1 MATRTVYIPNLNK
14 VGVIKKDIEF
24 KWHAGFAPSQKQ
36 KSIVSLHEEANKKGI
51 APILEISSKSLEDAG
66 IKASAF
72 NLFLDPEDPEKRLC
86 VESAF
91 QGSKVFRRAGP
102 FPDIYK
108 MTARDA
114 KKTIRERAE
123 NAGELTG
130 FDFQG
135 EPFPREPK
143 TFFYDWI
150 YINALSADEWLSEKI
165 EQYKGFTDIEFN
177 PQKSINCQ
185 AYSAAAYV
193 SLVKNNLLKEAL
205 DSKEAFKDI
214 LETAYKPR
222 LKTGQPAFDLK
233 RE

>member
-1 MATRTVYIPNLNK
+1 MAIRTIYIPDPDKL
-14 VGVIKKDIEF
+14 GVIKKDIEF
-24 KWHAGFAPSQKQ
+24 EWFAGFAPSQKQ
-36 KSIVSLHEEANKKGI
+36 KSIFSLHEAGYEEGI
-51 APILEISSKSLEDAG
+51 APILEISSKSLDEEG

-72 NLFLDPEDPEKRLC
+72 NLFLNPEDPEKRLC

-135 EPFPREPK
+135 ESFPREPK

-150 YINALSADEWLSEKI
+150 YINALSADEWLADKVAE
-165 EQYKGFTDIEFN
+165 YKGFTDIEFN

-214 LETAYKPR
+214 LETAYKPQ

>member
-1 MATRTVYIPNLNK
+1 MAIRTIYIPDLDK
-14 VGVIKKDIEF
+14 VGVTCEDIEF

-51 APILEISSKSLEDAG
+51 APILEISSKSLDEEG

-72 NLFLDPEDPEKRLC
+72 NLFLYPEDSEKRLC

-108 MTARDA
+108 MTAREA

-130 FDFQG
+130 FDLQG
-135 EPFPREPK
+135 ESFPREPK

-150 YINALSADEWLSEKI
+150 YITALSADEWLANTVA
-165 EQYKGFTDIEFN
+165 QYKGFTDIEFN

-205 DSKEAFKDI
+205 DSKEAFKEI
-214 LETAYKPR
+214 LETAYKPQ
-222 LKTGQPAFDLK
+222 LKTGQPAFNLE
-233 RE
+233 R

>member
-1 MATRTVYIPNLNK
+1 MATRSVYIPNLNK

-51 APILEISSKSLEDAG
+51 APILEISSKSLDEEG

-72 NLFLDPEDPEKRLC
+72 NLFLDPENPEKRLC

-123 NAGELTG
+123 SAGELTG

-135 EPFPREPK
+135 DSFPREPK

-150 YINALSADEWLSEKI
+150 YINALSADEWLADKVAE
-165 EQYKGFTDIEFN
+165 YKGFTDIEFN

-233 RE
+233 R

>member
-1 MATRTVYIPNLNK
+1 MATRTIYIPNLNK

-66 IKASAF
+66 VRASAF
-72 NLFLDPEDPEKRLC
+72 NLFLYPEDSEKRLC

-91 QGSKVFRRAGP
+91 QGSKVFKHAGP

-108 MTARDA
+108 MTAREA

-130 FDFQG
+130 FDLQG
-135 EPFPREPK
+135 ESFPREPK

-150 YINALSADEWLSEKI
+150 YITFTFVCRWDGLANDNVAE
-165 EQYKGFTDIEFN
+165 YKGSHGYRI
-177 PQKSINCQ
+177 
-185 AYSAAAYV
+185 
-193 SLVKNNLLKEAL
+193 
-205 DSKEAFKDI
+205 
-214 LETAYKPR
+214 
-222 LKTGQPAFDLK
+222 
-233 RE
+233 

>member
-1 MATRTVYIPNLNK
+1 MAIRTIYIPDLNK
-14 VGVIKKDIEF
+14 VGVTCEDIEF

-51 APILEISSKSLEDAG
+51 APILEISSKSLEEAG
-66 IKASAF
+66 VRASAF
-72 NLFLDPEDPEKRLC
+72 NLFLDPEDNEKRLC

-130 FDFQG
+130 FDLQG
-135 EPFPREPK
+135 ESFPREPK

-193 SLVKNNLLKEAL
+193 SLVKNNLLREAL

-214 LETAYKPR
+214 LETAYKPQ

>member
-1 MATRTVYIPNLNK
+1 MATRSVYIPNLNK

-51 APILEISSKSLEDAG
+51 APILEISSKSLDEEG

-72 NLFLDPEDPEKRLC
+72 NLFLDPENPEKRLC

-102 FPDIYK
+102 FTDIYK

-123 NAGELTG
+123 SAGELTG

-135 EPFPREPK
+135 DSFPREPK

-150 YINALSADEWLSEKI
+150 YINALSADEWLADKVAE
-165 EQYKGFTDIEFN
+165 YKGFTDIEFN

-214 LETAYKPR
+214 LETAYKPQ

>member
-1 MATRTVYIPNLNK
+1 MATRCVYIPNINK

-51 APILEISSKSLEDAG
+51 APILEISSKSLDEEG

-72 NLFLDPEDPEKRLC
+72 NLFLYPEDNEKRLC

-91 QGSKVFRRAGP
+91 QGSKVFKHAGP

-123 NAGELTG
+123 SAGELTG
-130 FDFQG
+130 FKLYD
-135 EPFPREPK
+135 EKFPREPK

-150 YINALSADEWLSEKI
+150 YINALSADEWLADKVA
-165 EQYKGFTDIEFN
+165 QYQGFTDIEFN

-205 DSKEAFKDI
+205 DSKEAFKEI

>member
-1 MATRTVYIPNLNK
+1 MATRCVYIPNLNK

-51 APILEISSKSLEDAG
+51 APILEISSKSLDEEG

-72 NLFLDPEDPEKRLC
+72 NLFLDPEDNEKRLC

-135 EPFPREPK
+135 EAFP
-143 TFFYDWI
+143 
-150 YINALSADEWLSEKI
+150 
-165 EQYKGFTDIEFN
+165 
-177 PQKSINCQ
+177 
-185 AYSAAAYV
+185 
-193 SLVKNNLLKEAL
+193 
-205 DSKEAFKDI
+205 
-214 LETAYKPR
+214 PR
-222 LKTGQPAFDLK
+222 TQNIFL
-233 RE
+233 

>member
-14 VGVIKKDIEF
+14 VGVTCEDIEF

-36 KSIVSLHEEANKKGI
+36 KSIVSLHKEANKKGI
-51 APILEISSKSLEDAG
+51 APILEISSKSLDEEG

-72 NLFLDPEDPEKRLC
+72 NLFLYPEDNEKRLC

-108 MTARDA
+108 MPAREA

-130 FDFQG
+130 FKLYDEEFS
-135 EPFPREPK
+135 REPK

-150 YINALSADEWLSEKI
+150 YITALSADEWLADKVAEY
-165 EQYKGFTDIEFN
+165 EGFTDIEFN

-185 AYSAAAYV
+185 AYSQ
-193 SLVKNNLLKEAL
+193 KLLMCL
-205 DSKEAFKDI
+205 W
-214 LETAYKPR
+214 
-222 LKTGQPAFDLK
+222 
-233 RE
+233 

>member
-1 MATRTVYIPNLNK
+1 MAIRTIYIPDLNK
-14 VGVIKKDIEF
+14 VGVTCEDIEF

-51 APILEISSKSLEDAG
+51 APILEISSKSLDEEG

-72 NLFLDPEDPEKRLC
+72 NLFLYPEDNEKRLC

-108 MTARDA
+108 MTAREA

-135 EPFPREPK
+135 EHFPREPK

-150 YINALSADEWLSEKI
+150 YITALSADEWLANTVA
-165 EQYKGFTDIEFN
+165 QYKGFTDIEFN

-205 DSKEAFKDI
+205 DSKEAFKEI
-214 LETAYKPR
+214 LETAYKPQ
-222 LKTGQPAFDLK
+222 LKTGQPAFNLE
-233 RE
+233 R